1 MVYDDSIFFPQ
12 ECDMKRNLKYFLYMN
27 LVLLAVALLF
37 WGYVALCEA
46 LTGRLFC
53 VYKILTKSYC
63 PFCGGTR
70 AFFALLQ
77 FDLSNALRHNALV
90 VVSALLLLV
99 YEIKTLWQIL
109 RRRPR
114 PFAIPRWFLPAYGIL
129 VMVFFLGRNLL
140 LWGGVDLIGDFIR
153 NI

>member
-1 MVYDDSIFFPQ
+1 
-12 ECDMKRNLKYFLYMN
+12 MKRNLLYFLYIN
-27 LVLLAVALLF
+27 LALLAAALLF

-46 LTGRLFC
+46 LTGQLFC

-70 AFFALLQ
+70 AVYALLQ
-77 FDLSNALRHNALV
+77 FDLPNALRYNALAV
-90 VVSALLLLV
+90 ISAVMGLA
-99 YEIKTLWQIL
+99 YEIKTLSSIL

-114 PFAIPRWFLPAYGIL
+114 PFALPRWVLPAYGIL

-140 LWGGVDLIGDFIR
+140 LWSGIDIIGDFIR